1 MARLLMPERFM
12 RRNSTMPLAL
22 ITFAAFATIQCA
34 SSSSPTSP
42 ADAPTL
48 SSVTSSASTVAV
60 GASAQGTVSLAAAA
74 PTGTIVALASS
85 NPAVLAVQTP
95 VAIPTGSSSVSFT
108 ITGVA
113 AGTATITASA
123 NGTSRQ
129 SPTIRVGPTVALSAI
144 SLSAPS
150 VIGGNRL
157 DGTVR
162 LTGAAPADGA
172 VVTLSA

>member
-22 ITFAAFATIQCA
+22 I
-34 SSSSPTSP
+34 
-42 ADAPTL
+42 
-48 SSVTSSASTVAV
+48 
-60 GASAQGTVSLAAAA
+60 
-74 PTGTIVALASS
+74 
-85 NPAVLAVQTP
+85 
-95 VAIPTGSSSVSFT
+95 
-108 ITGVA
+108 
-113 AGTATITASA
+113 
-123 NGTSRQ
+123 
-129 SPTIRVGPTVALSAI
+129 ALSAI

-172 VVTLSA
+172 VVTLSATDPITVPASVTVPAGSLSATFAISTRAVNGTVSGTITGTFAGTSASAVLSVTLPTVA